1 MTIKFSKL
9 FSAPKSKGD
18 LVVLL
23 ATRQP
28 IQSLLNTFARYPSLA
43 LRESFT
49 TQGTLQSLVGV
60 NLVVLGEVIAVPG
73 LSNEVLTRTLETSG
87 IPVVS
92 IESFLEQPE
101 EWLAR
106 ARLASARQVNIL
118 PSRQIN
124 LVNWSGGV
132 GKTTLAM
139 AICKRFVE
147 RTSLPAALLEL
158 SMGGCA
164 LHARVS
170 ADAPEFFTIATQAA
184 PPYRWRGVS
193 IYPMDGRTAEVMWS
207 EEPERVLNILAEIR
221 KQNTLLVVDAFPGH
235 PVFADLA
242 MPQPGRFNFVVTSP
256 RDDALLQ
263 AKRLYTEIPD
273 TKHLVLNMSCTLADR
288 TGVQADVI
296 LPFRENW
303 ATNLDN
309 HLADPLLEIIY
320 PGWNRMA
327 K

>member
-1 MTIKFSKL
+1 MTFNLSKIL
-9 FSAPKSKGD
+9 PNQKPKGD

-23 ATRQP
+23 ATCQP
-28 IQSLLNTFARYPSLA
+28 DQQLLDTLAGYPSLA
-43 LRESFT
+43 LREAFT
-49 TQGTLQSLVGV
+49 TQGTLQSLVGA
-60 NLVVLGEVIAVPG
+60 NLVVFGEVISIPG
-73 LSNEVLTRTLETSG
+73 LSNEVLNRTLETSG

-106 ARLASARQVNIL
+106 ARLASARQVTIL
-118 PSRQIN
+118 PSRQVN

-139 AICKRFVE
+139 AVCKRFVE

-170 ADAPEFFTIATQAA
+170 ADVPEFFTIATQNV
-184 PPYRWRGVS
+184 PPARWHGVS
-193 IYPMDGRTAEVMWS
+193 LYPMDGRTADVMWS
-207 EEPERVLNILAEIR
+207 EEPERVLSVIAEIR
-221 KQNTLLVVDAFPGH
+221 RQHTLFVVDAFPGH
-235 PVFADLA
+235 PLFSQLSSE
-242 MPQPGRFNFVVTSP
+242 QPGRINLIVTSP

-263 AKRLYTEIPD
+263 AKRLADEMGNCAQ
-273 TKHLVLNMSCTLADR
+273 LVLNMARSLADR
-288 TGVQADVI
+288 AGAQASVV
-296 LPFRENW
+296 LPFKESW
-303 ATNLDN
+303 AAALDPR
-309 HLADPLLEIIY
+309 LADPLLDLIY
-320 PGWNRMA
+320 SGWSRRS

>member
-1 MTIKFSKL
+1 MTFNLSKIL
-9 FSAPKSKGD
+9 PNQKPKGD

-23 ATRQP
+23 ATCKPDQR
-28 IQSLLNTFARYPSLA
+28 LLDTLAGYPSLA
-43 LRESFT
+43 LREAFT
-49 TQGTLQSLVGV
+49 TQGTLQSLVGA
-60 NLVVLGEVIAVPG
+60 NLVVFGEVISIPG

-87 IPVVS
+87 IPIVS

-101 EWLAR
+101 EWLSR
-106 ARLASARQVNIL
+106 ARLASARQVTIL
-118 PSRQIN
+118 PSRQVN

-139 AICKRFVE
+139 AVCKRFVE

-170 ADAPEFFTIATQAA
+170 ADVPEFFTIATQNV
-184 PPYRWRGVS
+184 PPARWHGVS
-193 IYPMDGRTAEVMWS
+193 LYPMEGRTAEVMWS
-207 EEPERVLNILAEIR
+207 EEPVRVLNVLAEIR

-242 MPQPGRFNFVVTSP
+242 ISQPGRFNFVVTSP

-263 AKRLYTEIPD
+263 AKRLYAELPE
-273 TKHLVLNMSCTLADR
+273 TKHLVLNMSRTLADR

-303 ATNLDN
+303 AANLDR
-309 HLADPLLEIIY
+309 HLADPILEVIY
-320 PGWNRMA
+320 PGWNRME

>member
-1 MTIKFSKL
+1 VTFNLSKIL
-9 FSAPKSKGD
+9 PNQKPKGD

-23 ATRQP
+23 ATCKPDQR
-28 IQSLLNTFARYPSLA
+28 LLDTLAGYPSLA
-43 LRESFT
+43 LREAFT
-49 TQGTLQSLVGV
+49 TQGTLQSLVGA
-60 NLVVLGEVIAVPG
+60 NLVVFGEVISIPG

-87 IPVVS
+87 IPIVS

-101 EWLAR
+101 EWLSR
-106 ARLASARQVNIL
+106 ARLASARQVTIL
-118 PSRQIN
+118 PSRQVN

-139 AICKRFVE
+139 AVCKRFVE

-170 ADAPEFFTIATQAA
+170 ADVPEFFTIATQNV
-184 PPYRWRGVS
+184 PPARWHGVS
-193 IYPMDGRTAEVMWS
+193 LYPMEGRTAEVMWS
-207 EEPERVLNILAEIR
+207 EEPVRVLNVLAEIR

-263 AKRLYTEIPD
+263 AKRLHAELPE
-273 TKHLVLNMSCTLADR
+273 TKHLVLNMSRTLADR

-296 LPFRENW
+296 LPFRESW
-303 ATNLDN
+303 AANLDR
-309 HLADPLLEIIY
+309 HLADPILEVIY